1 MIHVSKTL
9 VAAAVFAVLSFG
21 ASAAPA
27 VQEANP
33 GYQHMAQAVVTSK
46 TVVRN
51 GYRKRVIVKKKY
63 VAPRPAYRSTVIVKR
78 PYVPHYRSSRCVTRV
93 VVRGGVKRSTRV
105 CH

>member
-1 MIHVSKTL
+1 MITASKACI
-9 VAAAVFAVLSFG
+9 AAAVLALLSFG

-63 VAPRPAYRSTVIVKR
+63 VAPRPAYRRTVIVKR
-78 PYVPHYRSSRCVTRV
+78 PYVSHSSRCVTKV
-93 VVRGGVKRSTRV
+93 VVRAGVKRSTRV